1 MDMPLPN
8 RQYAIVIGSHEDDI
22 RMTSG
27 LSDLK
32 EQISV
37 GYLDLT
43 EELPQSLPVSLRD
56 TICIKHLPGPLSLSF
71 SLSLSGICRPI

>member
-43 EELPQSLPVSLRD
+43 EELPQSLPVS
-56 TICIKHLPGPLSLSF
+56 F
-71 SLSLSGICRPI
+71 A